1 MENGVESINQSEP
14 LIHSQNRVAQQ
25 KRNASPEDFEARLQ
39 ELYDRLEDLNADST
53 LVSFDGRP
61 HVFDAALDLRV
72 KVEAVRWM
80 LRVAKHLAE
89 PARQPVLTTIGN
101 SLDQLERAFEASIH
115 DELAETSTHI

>member
-89 PARQPVLTTIGN
+89 PARQPVLATIGN

>member
-14 LIHSQNRVAQQ
+14 LIHSQNRIAQQ

-89 PARQPVLTTIGN
+89 PARQPVLATIGN

>member
-39 ELYDRLEDLNADST
+39 ELHDRLEDLNADST

-89 PARQPVLTTIGN
+89 PARQPVLATIGN